1 MADRHQLIAA
11 LQRHKPCHER
21 ESSSRDRMVSFIE
34 TVDDCFFRT
43 YLAGH
48 VTGSG
53 MLVSADGQRVLL
65 NHHKFLNIWICFGGH
80 ADGEEDI
87 LSVALRETQEET
99 GIDDIRL
106 LFDGIFDVDI
116 HAIPENPKKGEPA
129 HEHFDICY
137 LLQAGHDNFV
147 VSPESLDM
155 KWCAYDEAI
164 EVCRHDERMIRMLG
178 KWQAL

>member
-1 MADRHQLIAA
+1 M
-11 LQRHKPCHER
+11 
-21 ESSSRDRMVSFIE
+21 
-34 TVDDCFFRT
+34 
-43 YLAGH
+43 
-48 VTGSG
+48 
-53 MLVSADGQRVLL
+53 L

-164 EVCRHDERMIRMLG
+164 EVCRNDERMIRMLG
-178 KWQAL
+178 KWRAL

>member
-1 MADRHQLIAA
+1 MADRHQLIKD
-11 LQRHKPCHER
+11 LQQHGVSHGR
-21 ESSSRDRMVSFIE
+21 ESLSRDRMISFIE
-34 TVDDCFFRT
+34 SVDDCFFRT
-43 YLAGH
+43 HLAGH

-53 MLVSADGQRVLL
+53 MLVSADGTRVLL

-116 HAIPENPKKGEPA
+116 HAIPENSKKGEPA

-137 LLQAGHDNFV
+137 LLQAGNDNF
-147 VSPESLDM
+147 SISTESLDM
-155 KWCAYDEAI
+155 KWCTYDEAVHI
-164 EVCRHDERMIRMLG
+164 CQDDERMLRMLG